1 MTARDIPSSQGSTAI
16 HILLA
21 EDDPVFRLGVR
32 VCLEPFD
39 DIAIVAEA
47 ATGTL
52 ALEWLDTYVNGT
64 ANTTDDRQASANDSA
79 DSPVISSAISIN
91 LVVLSLELGRI
102 TSDPIQGL
110 TLCQQIRV
118 KYPSLPVLILSASP
132 EPLMQTAA
140 QRAGAN
146 GYVSKQ
152 AEVAE
157 LMAAIRRV
165 AGGQSYWMAAS
176 PQSRRRSSRA
186 DRPSGAFM
194 PSSRIS
200 PLALLRRNLRISGIW
215 KIEHALDEVTQ
226 QLQTGDLS
234 LLDQA
239 IWAGRHREL
248 RAARWLV
255 SRLLATP
262 NLSETSEDDDGRS
275 PRSRDEAAQP
285 VADESSTSGRAMSG
299 SQLPVSALP
308 IVRNTQDLAIAGMQ
322 ASLFDSVLAKLQT
335 SLRNQTEFPL
345 EIDILQENKRRELL
359 SIVLRKLVDLLDEL
373 RYSDMQPRQI
383 FERRSQL
390 LLDLWL
396 AVISNFFGKY
406 YIVQIDNVE
415 VELVEALRQDAD
427 SVQIEILDKIP
438 FADDL
443 LAHLLFQE
451 PLEVDSIPRDVGTPE
466 AMARAEAL
474 LDNLIIQVANAVIQP
489 LLNRFSDV
497 ETIKQNFYDRRL
509 MTSREIARFR
519 NELSWKY
526 RVQASVGEPRNIFES
541 QYRLLI
547 FRGTGIKQLLIYA
560 PRRDELEQLSGIPLI
575 VTFALEVRDATA
587 PRLRALISWIGGGVI
602 YLLTD
607 VIGRGI
613 GLIGRGILKG
623 IGSAWNETRVS
634 RNGDRPK

>member
-1 MTARDIPSSQGSTAI
+1 MTARDIPFSQGSTAI
-16 HILLA
+16 HILFV
-21 EDDPVFRLGVR
+21 EDDSVFRLGVR
-32 VCLEPFD
+32 VCLEPFE
-39 DIAIVAEA
+39 DIVIVAEA
-47 ATGTL
+47 ANGTR
-52 ALEWLDTYVNGT
+52 ALEWLETHVDGT
-64 ANTTDDRQASANDSA
+64 ADTTEDSQSFADDSA
-79 DSPVISSAISIN
+79 ASPAISSAIPIN
-91 LVVLSLELGRI
+91 LVLLSLELGRI
-102 TSDPIQGL
+102 NSDSIQGL

-118 KYPSLPVLILSASP
+118 KYPSLPVLMLSASS

-140 QRAGAN
+140 QRAGAK
-146 GYVSKQ
+146 GYLSKQ
-152 AEVAE
+152 ADVADWVT
-157 LMAAIRRV
+157 AIRQV
-165 AGGQSYWMAAS
+165 AAGQSYWMASS
-176 PQSRRRSSRA
+176 PQSRRRSSQSN
-186 DRPSGAFM
+186 RPSGPFSPAG
-194 PSSRIS
+194 RIS
-200 PLALLRRNLRISGIW
+200 PFTLLRRNLRISGIRQ
-215 KIEHALDEVTQ
+215 IENALDEVTR
-226 QLQTGDLS
+226 QLQTDELS

-262 NLSETSEDDDGRS
+262 TLSESSESEDVRLPRS
-275 PRSRDEAAQP
+275 PDELIQRSASG
-285 VADESSTSGRAMSG
+285 SSTSEQPRDR
-299 SQLPVSALP
+299 SAPPSSLP
-308 IVRNTQDLAIAGMQ
+308 IVRNTQTLAIAGIQ

-345 EIDILQENKRRELL
+345 EIDILQEDKRRELL

-390 LLDLWL
+390 LLDLWQ
-396 AVISNFFGKY
+396 AVIANFFGRY

-415 VELVEALRQDAD
+415 VELVNALRQDAD

-451 PLEVDSIPRDVGTPE
+451 PLEVDSIPRDMGTPE
-466 AMARAEAL
+466 AMARAEVL

-509 MTSREIARFR
+509 MSSREIARFR

-526 RVQASVGEPRNIFES
+526 RVQASVGEPRDIFES
-541 QYRLLI
+541 QYQLLI
-547 FRGTGIKQLLIYA
+547 FRGTGIKQFPIYA
-560 PRRDELEQLSGIPLI
+560 PRRDELERLSGIPLI

-613 GLIGRGILKG
+613 GLIGRGVLKG
-623 IGSAWNETRVS
+623 IGSAWNETRFS